1 MALLRCPCSFGACRT
16 CCGRCLCYA
25 SWLVV
30 AIGDGGERG
39 GWASWT
45 MVVVEKEWSC
55 LLMTPKSIISKRRHS
70 IWTLPTNIDS
80 ARIPFCLVPGIYSF
94 RVIPG
99 TIPAEVE
106 FHSKFRRNHWINL
119 AGPSAKFD
127 SSRIPG
133 IARIPPDS
141 GWNQLRTIKT
151 S

>member
-1 MALLRCPCSFGACRT
+1 MLHRPCSFGVCRT

-30 AIGDGGERG
+30 AIGDSGERG

-55 LLMTPKSIISKRRHS
+55 LLMKPKSIIGKHRRL
-70 IWTLPTNIDS
+70 IWTLSTNIDS
-80 ARIPFCLVPGIYSF
+80 ARILFRLVPGIHSF

-99 TIPAEVE
+99 TIPVEFE
-106 FHSKFRRNHWINL
+106 FHSKFRQNHWINL

-127 SSRIPG
+127 SSGIQG
-133 IARIPPDS
+133 IARIPAGIS
-141 GWNQLRTIKT
+141 GGQ
-151 S
+151 